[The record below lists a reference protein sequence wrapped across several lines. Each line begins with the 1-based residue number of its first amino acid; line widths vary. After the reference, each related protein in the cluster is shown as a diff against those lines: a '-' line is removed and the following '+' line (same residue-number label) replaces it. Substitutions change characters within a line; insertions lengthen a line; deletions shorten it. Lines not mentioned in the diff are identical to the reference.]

1 MTKSRDNGSVGDD
14 KSPPLAPTNSGLRIA
29 VDQADKI
36 QAEKAPAAGRPSVIQ
51 SSALA
56 AQSAKPGA
64 APVTTC
70 KQVLWLSFFFDG
82 TGNNRYADTG
92 LQKHSNVA
100 KLFKVHAPNDMAKG
114 IYSFYLQGVGT
125 YFREVGDDGG
135 STAGLSFA
143 TKGAARLDFAFKQL
157 DEVIKRHAALASTK
171 ASEIV
176 EVNIAAFGFSRGAA
190 LARAFVSLL
199 LTERAVKRAGKWTLK
214 DGAWPLR
221 VRFMGLFDT
230 VASVGVPMSNNNVN
244 SYYALTQNTPKQ
256 LEARLRE
263 HQLTQPARLAF
274 AEGGVA
280 GADPAPG
287 SADGHSDWGNKLRI
301 DPMVEEVRHFIAAHE
316 IRNSFPVDSVSVLEN
331 GRMFKPSH
339 FYETV
344 YPGVHSD
351 VGGSY
356 APGEG
361 GIGGDRTE
369 KLGLIPL
376 LHMYKFALRA
386 GVPLQ
391 SVGSWIDENKMDFET
406 SPDLPDK
413 FDYYMKNVG
422 AASSLGELM
431 NKNMALYYAW
441 RFRALR
447 LKAGGNKDRARQVAS
462 WSAKFQ
468 SEQTALESE
477 LKKLQEKED
486 AATKSLNVLLQE
498 RAAYTM
504 NRRYMPNSVAEP
516 AAQIKEI
523 EIARQRVERAND
535 EKLKNKA
542 RLDALPKMQDL
553 QVKIDLYDKQ
563 LLEDVKAIR
572 EPLTEKGFARAKP
585 EVFRKMLRPHYRML
599 VEAYENEFIHNKGLR
614 DEKIIQFFD
623 RYVHDSLAGFAK
635 DATLPSD
642 PRVIY
647 LGGDEKYQYA
657 RVDGGAGKA
666 SEETQIA

>member
-1 MTKSRDNGSVGDD
+1 MTKNRDNGSVGDQ
-14 KSPPLAPTNSGLRIA
+14 KSLSLAPTNSGLRIA

-51 SSALA
+51 SAALM
-56 AQSAKPGA
+56 AQSATPGA
-64 APVTTC
+64 ASVTTC

-82 TGNNRYADTG
+82 TGNNRYADAG

-100 KLFKVHAPNDMAKG
+100 KLFRVHVPNDMAKG

-143 TKGAARLDFAFKQL
+143 TKGAARLDFALERF
-157 DEVIKRHAALASTK
+157 DEVIKRHAALTSTK
-171 ASEIV
+171 ASEII
-176 EVNIAAFGFSRGAA
+176 EVNIAVFGFSRGAA
-190 LARAFVSLL
+190 LARAFVNFLVA
-199 LTERAVKRAGKWTLK
+199 ERAVKRAGKWTLK
-214 DGAWPLR
+214 NGSWPLR

-244 SYYALTQNTPKQ
+244 PYYAVTTNTPKL
-256 LEARLRE
+256 LEARVRE

-274 AEGGVA
+274 AEGGIA

-316 IRNSFPVDSVSVLEN
+316 IRNSFPVDSVTVLEN
-331 GRMFKPSH
+331 GRMCKPSH

-376 LHMYKFALRA
+376 LHMYKFALRS

-391 SVGSWIDENKMDFET
+391 SVGSWIDENRMDFET
-406 SPDLPDK
+406 SPDLLDK
-413 FDYYMKNVG
+413 FDYYMKSIG
-422 AASSLGELM
+422 AAPSLGELM

-447 LKAGGNKDRARQVAS
+447 LKAGGNNDRARQVAS
-462 WSAKFQ
+462 WRAKFQ
-468 SEQTALESE
+468 SEQTALGNE
-477 LKKLQEKED
+477 LANLQEKESV
-486 AATKSLNVLLQE
+486 ATKKLNVLLQE
-498 RAAYTM
+498 RAVYTM
-504 NRRYMPNSVAEP
+504 DRRYTPNSATES
-516 AAQIKEI
+516 ATQNKEI
-523 EIARQRVERAND
+523 EIARQRVEKAND
-535 EKLKNKA
+535 EKLKIKA
-542 RLDALPKMQDL
+542 RLDALPKMQEL
-553 QVKIDLYDKQ
+553 QSKIDLYDKQ
-563 LLEDVKAIR
+563 LLEDVKLIR
-572 EPLTEKGFARAKP
+572 EPLTEQGFARAKP
-585 EVFRKMLRPHYRML
+585 EVFRKMLRPHYRVL
-599 VEAYENEFIHNKGLR
+599 VEAYENEYIHNKGLR

-657 RVDGGAGKA
+657 SLDEGAGKA
-666 SEETQIA
+666 LEQTQIA

>member
-1 MTKSRDNGSVGDD
+1 MTKSRDDEGVGDR
-14 KSPPLAPTNSGLRIA
+14 KSPALAPTNSGLRSA
-29 VDQADKI
+29 VDQANKI
-36 QAEKAPAAGRPSVIQ
+36 PAQGAPAAGRPSLIQ
-51 SSALA
+51 SSVLA
-56 AQSAKPGA
+56 AQSAKPDA

-92 LQKHSNVA
+92 MQKHSNVA
-100 KLFKVHAPNDMAKG
+100 KLFRAHKPNDIAKG
-114 IYSFYLQGVGT
+114 VYSFYLQGVGT

-135 STAGLSFA
+135 DTAGLTFA
-143 TKGAARLDFAFKQL
+143 TKGSARLDYGLKQF
-157 DEVIKRHAALASTK
+157 DEVIKRHAALATTK

-176 EVNIAAFGFSRGAA
+176 EVNIAVFGFSRGSA
-190 LARAFVSLL
+190 LARAFVNMVLK
-199 LTERAVKRAGKWTLK
+199 ERTVRRAGKWVLK
-214 DGAWPLR
+214 DGSWPLR
-221 VRFMGLFDT
+221 VRFLGLFDT
-230 VASVGVPMSNNNVN
+230 VASVGIPMSNNNTKIIP
-244 SYYALTQNTPKQ
+244 ALAKNTPK
-256 LEARLRE
+256 LIEGRMRDYK
-263 HQLTQPARLAF
+263 LTQPARLAF
-274 AEGGVA
+274 AEGGAA

-287 SADGHSDWGNKLRI
+287 SADGHSDWGDKLRI

-331 GRMFKPSH
+331 GRIFKPSH

-376 LHMYKFALRA
+376 LHMYNFALRC

-391 SVGSWIDENKMDFET
+391 PVGAWLAENKSDFET
-406 SPDLPDK
+406 SPDLLEK
-413 FDYYMKNVG
+413 YNYYMKTVG

-441 RFRALR
+441 RFRAIR
-447 LKAGGNKDRARQVAS
+447 MKSGGNKERALQVAS
-462 WSAKFQ
+462 WSTKFQ
-468 SEQTALESE
+468 SEQTALEHE
-477 LKKLQEKED
+477 LKELEEKEN
-486 AATKSLNVLLQE
+486 AATRKLNVLLQE
-498 RAAYTM
+498 RAAYTVD
-504 NRRYMPNSVAEP
+504 RRYVQSPNADTALQNREV
-516 AAQIKEI
+516 
-523 EIARQRVERAND
+523 EIARQRVEKIND
-535 EKLKNKA
+535 EKLRTKA
-542 RLDALPKMQDL
+542 RLDALPKMQEL
-553 QVKIDLYDKQ
+553 LIKLDLYDKQ
-563 LLEDVKAIR
+563 LLEDVKSIR
-572 EPLTEKGFARAKP
+572 EPLTEQGFARAKP
-585 EVFRKMLRPHYRML
+585 EEFRKMLRPHYRIL
-599 VEAYENEFIHNKGLR
+599 VQAYENEYIHDKGLR

-642 PRVIY
+642 PRVVY

-657 RVDGGAGKA
+657 SLERGLESA
-666 SEETQIA
+666 SEQTQAA